1 LSAQCAATVAA
12 GRSQSLYADR
22 AASNSFFVEE
32 KRPISRISQFKRFLF
47 SVLSHTGVAIYSR
60 VPIFGHLRAA
70 VAILKQGE
78 LYLLIERNDGRG
90 YSFPGGLS
98 MPWETADQAMR
109 REVLEETGLEIGKSR
124 LLFEYRASHEVPCIL
139 SVFEAEASGKLADS
153 WEGSPRWLSLNDVK
167 DRMLPSQREIINRM
181 R

>member
-1 LSAQCAATVAA
+1 VSIIFLL
-12 GRSQSLYADR
+12 RRR
-22 AASNSFFVEE
+22 AF
-32 KRPISRISQFKRFLF
+32 ISRASQFKRFLF

-90 YSFPGGLS
+90 YSFPGGLA
-98 MPWETADQAMR
+98 MPWETAEQTVK
-109 REVLEETGLEIGKSR
+109 REVLEETGLEIGESR
-124 LLFEYRASHEVPCIL
+124 LLFEYRASHEVPCML
-139 SVFEAEASGKLADS
+139 SVFEAEASGELTDS

-167 DRMLPSQREIINRM
+167 DRMLPSQRDIINRM